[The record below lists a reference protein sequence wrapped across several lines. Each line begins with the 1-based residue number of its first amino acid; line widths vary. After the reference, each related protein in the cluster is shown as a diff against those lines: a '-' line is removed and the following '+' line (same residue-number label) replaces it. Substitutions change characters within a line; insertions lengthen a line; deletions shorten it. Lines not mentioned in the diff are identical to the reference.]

1 MLGYKMRADE
11 PEARDVAPL
20 SGQTSL
26 SGPLFHSRIG
36 RRADKPVLPPALC
49 KTCPLAQKLKPE
61 ADGLAEISVSKLLCL
76 SADTCSALPIASSN
90 GNLKQTVE
98 PTWGW

>member
-1 MLGYKMRADE
+1 MRADE
-11 PEARDVAPL
+11 PGARDMALL
-20 SGQTSL
+20 SGQPCL

-49 KTCPLAQKLKPE
+49 ETTLQLKPE
-61 ADGLAEISVSKLLCL
+61 ADGRAEISGSKLLCL

-90 GNLKQTVE
+90 GNL
-98 PTWGW
+98 